1 MRPRKEF
8 AMRLSQLP
16 KRLRRPDPNAKVV
29 QQLLDPLAQ
38 ALAQPDEPSREAAVM
53 SVCQAHA
60 LAGVGPLIDALVELL
75 GREEG
80 PVRGRAL
87 DYLER
92 FGPLALPSL
101 NLGFVRTESAAL
113 QRGIGKAL
121 ARIAGGLDRGLRL
134 EFVTDVA
141 VLWGFAVEPAVRLE
155 LGTALSA
162 VRRANE
168 KAARKG

>member
-1 MRPRKEF
+1 
-8 AMRLSQLP
+8 MRLSQLP
-16 KRLRRPDPNAKVV
+16 KRVRRPDPDAKVV

-60 LAGVGPLIDALVELL
+60 HAGVGPLIDALVELL

-87 DYLER
+87 AYLGR
-92 FGPLALPSL
+92 FGPLAMPSL
-101 NLGFVRTESAAL
+101 SLGFVRTESATL
-113 QRGIGKAL
+113 QRGISAAL
-121 ARIAGGLDRGLRL
+121 TRIAGSLDRGLRL
-134 EFVTDVA
+134 ELVYDVA
-141 VLWGFAVEPAVRLE
+141 MLWRFAVEPSVRLE
-155 LGTALSA
+155 LGKALGA

-168 KAARKG
+168 KVARNG